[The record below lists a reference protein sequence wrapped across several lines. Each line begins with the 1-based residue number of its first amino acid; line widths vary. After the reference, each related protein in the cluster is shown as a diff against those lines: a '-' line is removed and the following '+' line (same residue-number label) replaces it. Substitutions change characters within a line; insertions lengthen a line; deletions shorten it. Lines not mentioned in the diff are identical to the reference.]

1 MRIILTGGAGF
12 IGSCVLGRLN
22 QNGLSDI
29 LLVDRLDD
37 SLPAEGRQDLKF
49 RNLTAKKF
57 SDFIDKDDFLKSVVD
72 KKADKNV
79 DMVIHLGACTSTILD
94 DEQYLLKNNYQY
106 SKELASWALEYGIPF
121 LYASSAATYGNGEMG
136 FSDEDELTLKFKPLN
151 LYARSKHLFDL
162 WVIENKLLDKVTG
175 FKFFNVYGPNE
186 YHKGEMRSVIAK
198 SYEKIKKEG
207 RIKLFKSYKKEY
219 KDGEQDRDFIYVK
232 DAVEVVDYFINNP
245 QKHGIFNVGTGRA
258 RTWNELASALFS
270 ALGIER
276 KIEYIEM
283 PRELRDRYQYH
294 TQADLNKLRKAG
306 CDYQCSDFNAAVKD
320 YVGFLKEGAYL

>member
-22 QNGLSDI
+22 QKGISDI
-29 LLVDRLDD
+29 LLVDCLDD
-37 SLPAEGRQDLKF
+37 SLSADKQDLKF

-57 SDFIDKDDFLKSVVD
+57 SDFIDKDDFLKSVVN

-79 DMVIHLGACTSTILD
+79 DMVIHFGACTSTILD

-106 SKELASWALEYGIPF
+106 SKELAGWALEHGIPF

-232 DAVEVVDYFINNP
+232 DAVEIVDYFINNP
-245 QKHGIFNVGTGRA
+245 QKHGIFNVGTGQA

-270 ALGIER
+270 ALGMER

-294 TQADLNKLRKAG
+294 TQADLNKLRKTG
-306 CDYQCSDFNAAVKD
+306 CDYQYSDFNAAVKD
-320 YVGFLKEGAYL
+320 YAGFLKEGTYL